1 MARIVTLTLNPSIDT
16 SSSVGRVVAE
26 RKLRCSPPVHEP
38 GGGGINISRAV
49 RNLGGESV
57 AVFPAGGHNGEK
69 LVDLL
74 DAENIRHRPLRIEQG
89 TRENFTVYEESTGQQ
104 YRFGMPG
111 PTLGKKEWKRCI
123 EEVLGTAP
131 APGFVAAS
139 GSLPPGVPND
149 FYAQLAHSLRDAG
162 ARMILDTSGPAL
174 AIGVDAGVYL
184 IKPNLRELQDIMG
197 EEYRDEAQQEEWAG
211 QLIRQGRSEVVVI
224 SLGAGG
230 AVAFWKDGR
239 LRLRAPTVPIKS
251 KVGAGDSMVGGMVLA
266 LSRGMDLPDVV
277 RFGMAA
283 GAAAVMTPGTELCRR
298 EDTERLYAQMN
309 EQG

>member
-1 MARIVTLTLNPSIDT
+1 VARIVTLTLNPSIDT

-74 DAENIRHRPLRIEQG
+74 DAENIRHRPMRIEQG

-123 EEVLGTAP
+123 EEVLGVNP

-149 FYAQLAHSLRDAG
+149 FYAQLARSVRDAG

-197 EEYRDEAQQEEWAG
+197 EEYRFEAQQDEWAG
-211 QLIRQGRSEVVVI
+211 QLIRQGRCEVVVI

-266 LSRGMDLPDVV
+266 LSRGMDLPEVV

-298 EDTERLYAQMN
+298 EDTERLYGQMR